1 MTSRLRTSATALAL
15 ASLTLF
21 VAACNKPGDKD
32 KADTAAKPA
41 DTAAD
46 AKADGKKAIPGLAT
60 EKEQVSYMVGM
71 AMARQLAP
79 MKDELDIDTMVKA
92 IKTSLAG
99 EKLLLDDK
107 QAAEI
112 SEAFGQRMQAKQI
125 ADMLKKA
132 KDNQEAGQ
140 KFLAENGKKPGVVTT
155 ASGLQYQ
162 VITEGKGAKPKA
174 SDVVRVNYKGTLLD
188 GKTFDSTYERNEP
201 AMFQLQQVVPGW
213 QEGIALMPV
222 GSKYRF
228 WIPSKLGYGEQ
239 GTPGGPIG
247 PNATLV
253 FEVELLD
260 IVKPEQM
267 PSRLPPGAPTK

>member
-1 MTSRLRTSATALAL
+1 MTSFQRNSALALAL
-15 ASLTLF
+15 ASAVLF
-21 VAACNKPGDKD
+21 AGCNKPADKD
-32 KADTAAKPA
+32 KADAAKPA
-41 DTAAD
+41 DKTAE
-46 AKADGKKAIPGLAT
+46 AKADGTKAIPGLAT

-71 AMARQLAP
+71 AMARQLQP
-79 MKDELDIDTMVKA
+79 MKDELDLDTMMKA
-92 IKTSLAG
+92 LKTSLAG

-112 SEAFGQRMQAKQI
+112 SENFGRKMQAKQI
-125 ADMLKKA
+125 EEMLKKA
-132 KDNQEAGQ
+132 KDNKEAGA

-162 VITEGKGAKPKA
+162 VITEGKGAKPK
-174 SDVVRVNYKGTLLD
+174 STDVVRVNYKGTLLD
-188 GKTFDSTYERNEP
+188 GKTFDSTYDRNEP
-201 AMFQLQQVVPGW
+201 AMFQLEQVVPGW
-213 QEGIALMPV
+213 KEGIALMPV

-228 WIPSKLGYGEQ
+228 WIPSTLGYGEQ

-260 IVKPEQM
+260 IVKPDQL
-267 PSRLPPGAPTK
+267 PSQTPPAAAKR

>member
-1 MTSRLRTSATALAL
+1 MTFRLRSGATTLAL
-15 ASLTLF
+15 VSLTLL
-21 VAACNKPGDKD
+21 VAACNKPGD

-41 DTAAD
+41 DAAA
-46 AKADGKKAIPGLAT
+46 AKTDGVKPIPGLAT

-71 AMARQLAP
+71 AMARQLQP
-79 MKDELDIDTMVKA
+79 MKDEIDVDTLMKA
-92 IKTSLAG
+92 VKTSLAG
-99 EKLLLDDK
+99 GKLLLDDK

-112 SEAFGQRMQAKQI
+112 SEAFGQKMQAKQI

-162 VITEGKGAKPKA
+162 VITEGKGAKPK
-174 SDVVRVNYKGTLLD
+174 STDVVRVNYKGTLLD
-188 GKTFDSTYERNEP
+188 GKTFDSTYDRNEP
-201 AMFQLQQVVPGW
+201 AMFQLEQVVPGW
-213 QEGIALMPV
+213 KEGIALMPV

-228 WIPSKLGYGEQ
+228 WIPSDLGYGEQ

-260 IVKPEQM
+260 IVKPGQMPNQM
-267 PSRLPPGAPTK
+267 PSGAQTR

>member
-1 MTSRLRTSATALAL
+1 MSRLLHSTAALLTVASLAL
-15 ASLTLF
+15 T
-21 VAACNKPGDKD
+21 AAGCDRPADDETAPAAQAEGED
-32 KADTAAKPA
+32 KADTLN
-41 DTAAD
+41 
-46 AKADGKKAIPGLAT
+46 IPGLAS

-71 AMARQLAP
+71 AMARQLQP
-79 MKDELDIDTMVKA
+79 MKDEIDVDTLMKA
-92 IKTSLAG
+92 VKTSLAG
-99 EKLLLDDK
+99 GKLLLDDK

-112 SEAFGQRMQAKQI
+112 SEAFGQKMQAKQI

-162 VITEGKGAKPKA
+162 VITEGKGAKPK
-174 SDVVRVNYKGTLLD
+174 STDVVRVNYKGTLLD
-188 GKTFDSTYERNEP
+188 GKTFDSTYDRNEP
-201 AMFQLQQVVPGW
+201 AMFQLEQVVPGW
-213 QEGIALMPV
+213 KEGIALMPV

-228 WIPSKLGYGEQ
+228 WIPSDLGYGEQ

-260 IVKPEQM
+260 IVKPGQMPNQM
-267 PSRLPPGAPTK
+267 PSGAQTR